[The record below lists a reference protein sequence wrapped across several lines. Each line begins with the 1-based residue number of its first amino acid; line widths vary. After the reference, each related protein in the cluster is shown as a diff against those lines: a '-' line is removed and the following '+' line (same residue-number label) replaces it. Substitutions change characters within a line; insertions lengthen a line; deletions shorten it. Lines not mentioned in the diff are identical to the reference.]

1 MPIKFLL
8 IFISSTLIF
17 KLSVIAQENYGV
29 VLDLVSDGS
38 VSKNSCYLLSKKVN
52 KVLIS
57 DGRYKLFDRKILP
70 ELLKQYAI
78 DTLSQKCCDQHCLIE
93 IGSLIGTEI
102 IIGGKAILKDKSIY
116 ITLNMVDVKRKR
128 NIQSIT
134 LTSKLSKK
142 RVISKEIPLIV
153 EMLIESETLYQ
164 QSIFDEEQQ
173 KNKLKVE
180 AIKRRRSFFRN
191 TALYG
196 GAILVGSLSALIC
209 FYILDREKEEKDDRP
224 LSMDGLPQRIRYS
237 E

>member
-8 IFISSTLIF
+8 IFISSLIF

-93 IGSLIGTEI
+93 IGSLIGAEI

-196 GAILVGSLSALIC
+196 GAILAGSLSALIC

-224 LSMDGLPQRIRYS
+224 LSMDDLPQRIRYS